1 MLSCRSHRIA
11 LIVVAVVLAM
21 DISHSVLAQSAKPD
35 TGDRNLRAADSPI
48 EKKPPRSVEPDRAA
62 VLTFTA
68 RHHPELARLLGQLE
82 KSRPDEFRRA
92 CRELTGQIQLLDR
105 LKEKNPARY
114 EVQLENWKLDSQIR
128 VLMARWA
135 VRREPE
141 IEQQVRELL
150 QKRRAHRIAQLQAER
165 ARMADQLQ
173 RMDEQLAAM
182 SAPISSQVDREWE
195 QLSKKSAPVKSGTR
209 KTKVP
214 SALPSSETSN
224 PATEARR

>member
-1 MLSCRSHRIA
+1 MVFAAMLA
-11 LIVVAVVLAM
+11 TDV
-21 DISHSVLAQSAKPD
+21 SHSVLAQSDKSDAGERK
-35 TGDRNLRAADSPI
+35 LRADDSPQ
-48 EKKPPRSVEPDRAA
+48 EKRTPKSIEPDRAA
-62 VLTFTA
+62 VLKFTTQ
-68 RHHPELARLLGQLE
+68 HHPELARLLGQLE

-141 IEQQVRELL
+141 IEEQVRELL
-150 QKRRAHRIAQLQAER
+150 QKRREHRIAQLESER
-165 ARMADQLQ
+165 ARIADQLK
-173 RMDEQLAAM
+173 RMDEQLAAV

-195 QLSKKSAPVKSGTR
+195 QLSKKATPSRSGTR
-209 KTKVP
+209 KMRVP
-214 SALPSSETSN
+214 AVKPSSSDTSN